1 MMSGIRRRSMM
12 VDGTSRSGGTVEA
25 SEAALRELLKDV
37 PSDVRRRVSQEVGV
51 LIEEHVQGER
61 ERCVEICRRRAKLW
75 RSTSAA
81 RSAVASAR
89 EEARARANEA
99 LYLADLIE
107 SGADVSGVGGPGA
120 TDA

>member
-1 MMSGIRRRSMM
+1 M
-12 VDGTSRSGGTVEA
+12 VDRKARSSATVEA

-51 LIEEHVQGER
+51 LVEEHVQGER
-61 ERCVEICRRRAKLW
+61 ERCVAMCRRRAELW
-75 RSTSAA
+75 RKTSAA
-81 RSAVASAR
+81 RSTVVAAR

-107 SGADVSGVGGPGA
+107 SGAELPETAGPEA
-120 TDA
+120 ADN